1 MRTNVR
7 SEAPAGP
14 SVEERIL
21 AAAGR
26 LFAQEGFHRTGMRR
40 IAAEAGVSI
49 GALYHYFPSKEE
61 VFLAALR
68 AEYERWLAEARRL
81 WAEGAPAREVL
92 RQVVELHFA
101 SLARGGERGFL
112 VGRAWHGEVP
122 GLRKALLAL
131 RDRYAQ
137 AVARLLAQAM
147 DRGEIRRAHP
157 LLTAYALLGLVES
170 VTARAV
176 GGDRVAAEV
185 RREGPREVAEL
196 AWRALQPE
204 EVRS

>member
-7 SEAPAGP
+7 SEAETLEG
-14 SVEERIL
+14 RIL
-21 AAAGR
+21 AAAAR
-26 LFAQEGFHRTGMRR
+26 LFGRDGFHGTGMRR

-49 GALYHYFPSKEE
+49 GALYHYFSSKEE

-68 AEYERWLAEARRL
+68 AEYELWLSEARRL
-81 WAEGAPAREVL
+81 WEAGSPARDVL
-92 RQVVELHFA
+92 REVVELHFA
-101 SLARGGERGFL
+101 SLAQGEERGLL

-122 GLRKALLAL
+122 GLRKALLEL

-137 AVARLLAQAM
+137 AVAQLLAQGM
-147 DRGEIRRAHP
+147 ERGEIRRAHP
-157 LLTAYALLGLVES
+157 LLTAYALLGLIES

-176 GGDRVAAEV
+176 GEDRVAKEV

-196 AWRALQPE
+196 AWRALRPE
-204 EVRS
+204 EDRG